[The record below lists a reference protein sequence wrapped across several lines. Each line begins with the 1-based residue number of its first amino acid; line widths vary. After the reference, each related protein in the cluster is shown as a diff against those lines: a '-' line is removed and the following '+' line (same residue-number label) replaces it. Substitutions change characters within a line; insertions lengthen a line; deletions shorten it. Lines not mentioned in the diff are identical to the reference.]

1 MSNFNFPIFSGVSA
15 EAAAA
20 TLQALPAQRFAA
32 GETLLA
38 ENQPNSRVFLIEE
51 GELEVWKGEP
61 RRPRSVC
68 VARLQPGECFG
79 EMSAINSAPS
89 SATVVAGSPVRVRVM
104 ALEDLPHEGN
114 IKGLVTLNLARILVR
129 RLSSANGEIQAKHQS
144 EMNAM
149 QRVAAASA
157 FVSRMLTVLSLYMFS
172 LPFVAMLI
180 PLLPTETLVSFFFI
194 VIFVWV
200 VVNFMQAQP
209 QVRVESW
216 FMTLKDWPRQLWRAL
231 PWAVPPL
238 LVFAAIKLS
247 VMHARPEVRFF
258 DPMSAIGP
266 NLPMDFP
273 MWAGFAAGYTTLCF
287 AQEFIRCAVQ
297 GTIGLI
303 NGPAAGPWK
312 AILLSDVVFMSV
324 HLHLGPAF
332 AAQAFLGGLFF
343 GYEFHKERSYLTVA
357 ITHSLVGV
365 FAVFI
370 AGIPR

>member
-1 MSNFNFPIFSGVSA
+1 VPDYNFPIFSGVPA
-15 EAAAA
+15 DAAAN
-20 TLQALPAQRFAA
+20 TLRALPARNFAP
-32 GETLLA
+32 GETLLR
-38 ENQPNSRVFLIEE
+38 EDQPNGRVFLVEE
-51 GELEVWKGEP
+51 GELEVWKGDP
-61 RRPRSVC
+61 KQPQGVC
-68 VARLQPGECFG
+68 VARLKSGECFG

-104 ALEDLPHEGN
+104 ALEDLPQQGN
-114 IKGLVTLNLARILVR
+114 IKEQVTLNLARILVR
-129 RLSSANGEIQAKHQS
+129 RLSSANGEIQTKHQS
-144 EMNAM
+144 ELKAM
-149 QRVAAASA
+149 QRVTAASA

-194 VIFVWV
+194 VVFVWV

-209 QVRVESW
+209 QVRVDSW
-216 FMTLKDWPRQLWRAL
+216 FMTFKDWPRQLWRAL
-231 PWAVPPL
+231 PWTVPPI
-238 LVFAAIKLS
+238 LVFVAIKLS
-247 VMHARPEVRFF
+247 VMHTRPDVRFF

-273 MWAGFAAGYTTLCF
+273 MWAGFAAGYTALCF

-297 GTIGLI
+297 GTIALI
-303 NGPAAGPWK
+303 NGAASGPWK
-312 AILLSDVVFMSV
+312 PILLADVVFMSV

-343 GYEFHKERSYLTVA
+343 GYEFHKERSYLSVA
-357 ITHSLVGV
+357 ITHSLVGL